1 MKSYLYKG
9 AKTVKL
15 GKFLSEMMPGLSFSS
30 FKRLLSDGRV
40 KVNSKRVKKEIY
52 VNPGDTVE
60 VYGADGAPSFR
71 SESVYEDNNV
81 LLAVKPRGIETKNFA
96 VLVSE
101 ERGTQFIPVHRL
113 DTNTG
118 GIVMLAK
125 SEAAFRAAVELF
137 KKHLVDKEYM
147 ALLCGAPEKNGVYTA
162 YLKKDPKQGVVEVA
176 AVKKPGFEEIKTGI
190 ELVEMRDAEIALC
203 RIKLYTGKTH
213 QIRAHTAFL
222 GHPVLG
228 DTKYGNFEL
237 NRLSRAKRQYLTAV
251 KLSFGSI
258 PKGNILSALS
268 GKSFEIP
275 CDF

>member
-71 SESVYEDNNV
+71 SESVYEDDNV

-137 KKHLVDKEYM
+137 K
-147 ALLCGAPEKNGVYTA
+147 
-162 YLKKDPKQGVVEVA
+162 KQGVVEVA